1 MFEKRWLAR
10 NSIYLRSSSNVIH
23 LIGGENVLKKLLTSV
38 ALVIINEIAKEII
51 KNSEQSK

>member
-23 LIGGENVLKKLLTSV
+23 LIGGENVLKKLFTSV